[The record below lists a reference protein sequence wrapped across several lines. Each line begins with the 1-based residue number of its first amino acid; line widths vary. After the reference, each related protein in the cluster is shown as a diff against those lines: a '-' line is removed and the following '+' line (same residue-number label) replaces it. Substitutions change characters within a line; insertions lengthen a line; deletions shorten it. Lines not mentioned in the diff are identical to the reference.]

1 MRFIKKILIAVL
13 CALAFFIGLMMTISN
28 TASVGIDLVF
38 VQLPDAPLGVWLATV
53 FLAGTVIGLLISSLI
68 VFALR
73 TRVGS
78 LKRKLATSQQ
88 ELDQLRVSN
97 LKDAV

>member
-1 MRFIKKILIAVL
+1 MRFLKKILVVAL
-13 CALAFFIGLMMTISN
+13 CFIAFFIGLMMTISN
-28 TASVGIDLVF
+28 TSSVGIDLVF

-53 FLAGTVIGLLISSLI
+53 FLAGTVIGVLISSLI

-78 LKRKLATSQQ
+78 LKRKLASSQK
-88 ELDQLRVSN
+88 ELDQLRVAN

>member
-1 MRFIKKILIAVL
+1 VRFIKKILL
-13 CALAFFIGLMMTISN
+13 ALLALLMLFIGVMITVSN
-28 TASVGIDLVF
+28 PALVSIDLVF
-38 VQLPDAPLGVWLATV
+38 IQLPELTLGVWLAIV
-53 FLAGTVIGLLISSLI
+53 FFLGSALGLIIGSLL

-78 LKRKLATSQQ
+78 LKRKLATNQK
-88 ELDQLRVSN
+88 ELDQLRVAN

>member
-1 MRFIKKILIAVL
+1 MRFIKKILL
-13 CALAFFIGLMMTISN
+13 ALLALLMLFIGVMITVSN
-28 TASVGIDLVF
+28 PALVSIDLVF
-38 VQLPDAPLGVWLATV
+38 IQLPELTLGVWLAIV
-53 FLAGTVIGLLISSLI
+53 FFLGSALGLIIGSLL

-78 LKRKLATSQQ
+78 LKRKLATNQK
-88 ELDQLRVSN
+88 ELDQLRVAN